1 MIEVKRRLRIFIILL
16 ISVAVIGTL
25 GFMTIEKL
33 SFVEALYFNVVTM
46 ATVGYGDIHPTHQST
61 RLLAMFIIIFGGG
74 AFIGFVANA
83 TELMLLRRDADQRMK
98 KQNIVLGIFFTEIGY
113 RLLKLFS
120 SCDVNKDNFSEL
132 KRIDI
137 NFSVAQLSALIR
149 GLRQYT
155 GKVDIEKLDLER
167 LNQFLSAKH
176 HFILNLL
183 ENPVAVEHEG
193 FTELLLSV
201 AHINEELRSRDNL
214 TTLPKAD
221 LNHLTGDMNRGYA
234 LLIEEWLV
242 YLIHLKTNYLYLYSL
257 AARKNPFNPE
267 ASAVIKD
274 L

>member
-1 MIEVKRRLRIFIILL
+1 MMEVKRRLRIFIVLL
-16 ISVAVIGTL
+16 ISVALIGTL

-61 RLLAMFIIIFGGG
+61 RLLTMLIIIFGGG
-74 AFIGFVANA
+74 AFIGFIANA
-83 TELMLLRRDADQRMK
+83 TELMLLRRDAAQRMK
-98 KQNIVLGIFFTEIGY
+98 KQNIVLGVFFTEIGY
-113 RLLKLFS
+113 RLLGLFS
-120 SCDVNKDNFSEL
+120 SCDKNRDNFPDL
-132 KRIDI
+132 KKIDI
-137 NFSVAQLSALIR
+137 NSSVAQLSALIKS
-149 GLRQYT
+149 LKQYT
-155 GKVDIEKLDLER
+155 GKVDIEKLDLEK

-183 ENPVAVEHEG
+183 ENPVVVEHEG

-201 AHINEELRSRDNL
+201 AHINEELRSRESL
-214 TTLPKAD
+214 TMLPKAD
-221 LNHLTGDMNRGYA
+221 LNHLAGDMNRGYA

-257 AARKNPFNPE
+257 AARKNPFNPD